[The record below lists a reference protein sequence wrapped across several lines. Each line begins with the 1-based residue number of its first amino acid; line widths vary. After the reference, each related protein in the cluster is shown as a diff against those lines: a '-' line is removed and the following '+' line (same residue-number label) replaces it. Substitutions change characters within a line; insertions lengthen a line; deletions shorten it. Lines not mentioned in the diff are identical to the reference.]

1 MILFRKYKKEIRDL
15 EWRIRDLE
23 CKREMLQRE
32 LDDIKSL
39 TEEEPKTYY
48 VKTAQDKFIY
58 VVTDVR
64 RYRWC
69 NGWIE
74 MIGENGELLGEFKD
88 TCAIWCREE
97 G

>member
-48 VKTAQDKFIY
+48 VKTA
-58 VVTDVR
+58 R
-64 RYRWC
+64 
-69 NGWIE
+69 
-74 MIGENGELLGEFKD
+74 
-88 TCAIWCREE
+88 
-97 G
+97 